1 MRRFRLLLLRLLY
14 SMSTRGPK
22 RPSNGTFFIFMSF
35 ICVTKPS
42 DMQVRRIPIS
52 LSIVPWLV
60 MVLTSCN
67 SQRGGWRACHEL
79 LQHRRPVSPFRFIL
93 PSHRDVSDTLVAGA
107 GRVGKRLLARCFQ
120 PLVRV
125 LICQLKKPRK
135 ASIGLLLNPVGGKN
149 RINGLVCIVSN
160 LPSLFME
167 SVTVP
172 LQVFLMIVWHVFRN
186 GAVLPLSSK

>member
-1 MRRFRLLLLRLLY
+1 M
-14 SMSTRGPK
+14 
-22 RPSNGTFFIFMSF
+22 
-35 ICVTKPS
+35 
-42 DMQVRRIPIS
+42 
-52 LSIVPWLV
+52 
-60 MVLTSCN
+60 
-67 SQRGGWRACHEL
+67 
-79 LQHRRPVSPFRFIL
+79 SPFRFIL